1 MLINLKVNKEVRA
14 RNVEVCRQKG
24 ILLPTF
30 KQMVDP
36 STVPA
41 SIKAK
46 LAKTGLWDVNPVN
59 LYRITWHNEPKEKGG
74 LFGGVNYIE
83 LPKKLTGV
91 KARIFCLVGKYFPTG
106 AHKVGATYSCLA
118 PALATGNF
126 DAQNQQAVW
135 PSTGNY
141 CRGGAYNSALLGCKS
156 IAILP
161 AEMSQER
168 FNWLKTVAGEV
179 IATPGCESNVKEI
192 FDKCHELDEERGKH
206 IVIFN
211 QFEQFENY
219 LWHYTVTGAAIEE
232 IIKKNKIKAENV
244 FGYASS
250 TGSGGTLAAGDRL
263 KKDFPGLKIAA
274 GEAKQC
280 PTLLRN
286 GFGGHRIEGIGDK
299 HVPWIHNVKNTDMIC
314 AIDDQDCID
323 IYRLF
328 NEPAGIEYLTKTV
341 GLSKKQIEDLQY
353 MGISG
358 IGNTL
363 SAIKMAK
370 YYELEDDDCLFTI
383 CTDSSVMYKSRL
395 AEQNEIQGEFTADTA
410 ARVFSG
416 SLLHQ
421 SIQDALELGYY
432 DRLRI
437 HNLKYYT
444 WVEQQ
449 GKTYEEINKQWYD
462 RDYWTSIPPMAEKI
476 DKLITEF
483 NKDIL
488 SGKPMTKKAPAKK
501 AKKAVAKKA
510 DNKVENK

>member
-1 MLINLKVNKEVRA
+1 MLINLKMHKAVRA
-14 RNVEVCRQKG
+14 KNIQVCKEKG
-24 ILLPTF
+24 IILPTF
-30 KQMVDP
+30 RNMVDP

-46 LAKTGLWDVNPVN
+46 LAHTGLWDVDPVN
-59 LYRITWHNEPKEKGG
+59 LFRITWHNEPVEKNGG
-74 LFGGVNYIE
+74 FGDVNFIE
-83 LPKKLTGV
+83 IPKALTGT
-91 KARIFCLVGKYFPTG
+91 KARIIALAGKWFPCG
-106 AHKVGATYSCLA
+106 VHKVGATYACLA
-118 PALATGNF
+118 PALVTGNF
-126 DAQNQQAVW
+126 DAVSQQAVW

-161 AEMSQER
+161 EEMSQER
-168 FNWLKTVAGEV
+168 FNWLKTVAGEI

-192 FDKCHELDEERGKH
+192 FDKCHELDEQRGKH

-232 IIKKNKIKAENV
+232 VAKKLGVKAENMR
-244 FGYASS
+244 GYASS
-250 TGSGGTLAAGDRL
+250 TGSGGTLAAGDHL
-263 KKDFPGLKIAA
+263 KKDFPNLKIAA

-314 AIDDQDCID
+314 AIDDQDCMN

-328 NEPAGIEYLTKTV
+328 NEPEGIKYLKQEVKLTD
-341 GLSKKQIEDLQY
+341 KQIEDLQLF
-353 MGISG
+353 GISG

-370 YYELEDDDCLFTI
+370 YYEMDEDDVVFTI
-383 CTDSSVMYKSRL
+383 LTDSSVMYKSRL
-395 AEQNEIQGEFTADTA
+395 AELTQQQGPFTYMEA
-410 ARVFSG
+410 ARVHAS

-449 GKTYEEINKQWYD
+449 GKTYAEINRQWYD
-462 RDYWTSIPPMAEKI
+462 RDYWTSIPPLAKKI
-476 DKLITEF
+476 DKLIEDF
-483 NKDIL
+483 NKEVL
-488 SGKPMTKKAPAKK
+488 A
-501 AKKAVAKKA
+501 
-510 DNKVENK
+510 

>member
-1 MLINLKVNKEVRA
+1 MLINLKKKPDIIKKNAEL
-14 RNVEVCRQKG
+14 CREKG
-24 ILLPTF
+24 IKLPTF
-30 KQMVDP
+30 AEMKNPDLI
-36 STVPA
+36 SDE
-41 SIKAK
+41 IKEK
-46 LAKTGLWDVNPVN
+46 LKSVGLWDVNPVN
-59 LYRITWHNEPKEKGG
+59 LYRINWHNERKEKGG
-74 LFGGVNYIE
+74 LYGDVNFIE
-83 LPKKLTGV
+83 IPKEITGC
-91 KARIFCLVGKYFPTG
+91 KARIIGMVGKYFPTG

-126 DAQNQQAVW
+126 DASSQQAVW

-161 AEMSQER
+161 AEMSKER
-168 FNWLKTVAGEV
+168 FEWLKTVAGEI

-192 FDKCHELDEERGKH
+192 FDKCHELDETRGKH

-219 LWHYTVTGAAIEE
+219 LWHYEVTGSAILE
-232 IIKKNKIKAENV
+232 IIKKLGIKSENV
-244 FGYASS
+244 RGYASS
-250 TGSGGTLAAGDRL
+250 TGSGGTLAAGDHL
-263 KKDFPGLKIAA
+263 KDEYPNLKIGA
-274 GEAKQC
+274 GEALQC

-299 HVPWIHNVKNTDMIC
+299 HVPWIHNVKNTDMVLS
-314 AIDDQDCID
+314 IDDQDCMD

-328 NEPAGIEYLTKTV
+328 NEPAGIEYLKSI
-341 GLSKKQIEDLQY
+341 GIKDEDIDNLKY
-353 MGISG
+353 FGISG

-370 YYELEDDDCLFTI
+370 YYEMDEDDVVFTI
-383 CTDSSVMYKSRL
+383 LTDSSVMYTSRL
-395 AEQNEIQGEFTADTA
+395 AELDEQQGKFDATEA
-410 ARVFSG
+410 AKVHAAA
-416 SLLHQ
+416 LLHQ
-421 SIQDALELGYY
+421 GIDNALELGYY

-449 GKTYEEINKQWYD
+449 GKTYEELNRQWYD
-462 RDYWTSIPPMAEKI
+462 RNYWKDIPKLSKKI

-483 NKDIL
+483 NDLISEK
-488 SGKPMTKKAPAKK
+488 
-501 AKKAVAKKA
+501 
-510 DNKVENK
+510 